1 MSQLPLLAVH
11 VVLCFFN
18 VASFMFNVHFMPTVP
33 HILWPFTFSNKYS
46 TLVAEP
52 KYGVALTENMWN
64 LVPND
69 TPTDISASTI
79 DGRLYTIASSKA
91 WDFLGPPS
99 STTDQYW
106 DDLSAEGHEIIMVRS
121 QELEAAGYNASK
133 YFQGPTSWGFGKDM
147 YPVQVDVFHQIHCLD
162 QLRKQMYADHYYP
175 RDQEADWQHLGHCLH
190 ILLQNI
196 QCHADTNL
204 IPHRWVENSSRP
216 YAQFSID
223 KQCRNFHALKRWN
236 KKHSVLVS
244 NDMWASAKPHADS
257 YVWEGYGEDLS

>member
-18 VASFMFNVHFMPTVP
+18 VAFFMFNVHFMPTVP

-147 YPVQVDVFHQIHCLD
+147 YPVQVDVFHQIRTSECLP
-162 QLRKQMYADHYYP
+162 LT
-175 RDQEADWQHLGHCLH
+175 LGKHFLTFTQTVSISFANRCMQITTTLE
-190 ILLQNI
+190 IKRQTGNTWVI
-196 QCHADTNL
+196 ACTSCFRTYSATQ
-204 IPHRWVENSSRP
+204 IP
-216 YAQFSID
+216 I
-223 KQCRNFHALKRWN
+223 
-236 KKHSVLVS
+236 
-244 NDMWASAKPHADS
+244 
-257 YVWEGYGEDLS
+257 